1 LDGCPDAETN
11 AAKKVKV
18 WISESSLVV
27 FCGKT
32 RKKKMTAP
40 NNMWEKQ
47 KTMICGK
54 DLVLR
59 INGERTMVG
68 LDKF

>member
-32 RKKKMTAP
+32 RKKKDDSAKQYVGEAK
-40 NNMWEKQ
+40 NN
-47 KTMICGK
+47 
-54 DLVLR
+54 DLWQGSR
-59 INGERTMVG
+59 AENQWGTNNGGT
-68 LDKF
+68 